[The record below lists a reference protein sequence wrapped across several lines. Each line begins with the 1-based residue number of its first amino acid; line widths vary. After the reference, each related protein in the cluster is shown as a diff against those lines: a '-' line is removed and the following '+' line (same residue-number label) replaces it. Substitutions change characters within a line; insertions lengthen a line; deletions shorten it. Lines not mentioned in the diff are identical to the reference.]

1 MSELNSRIL
10 NTLEY
15 EQVKQMMMPYLVTA
29 QGQEELVA
37 LEPVA
42 DETVI
47 RQWLDETLD
56 ALKVQR
62 LRGGIPI
69 PKIENIRP
77 HMKRIEIGADL
88 NGHELAQV
96 TRVLTTTSEV
106 NRFIDDL
113 VEGELE
119 FARLYDWAKQLTHLP
134 ELTRRLKIAIDEDG
148 RVTDDASDALRQIR
162 SQIRRSEQSI
172 RETLDGLIRGNQA
185 RYLSDAIVTMRNE
198 RYVIPVKH
206 EYRSMFG
213 GVVHDQSASGQT
225 LFIEPKQIVELN
237 NRLRQHQIAE
247 KNEITRILSELS
259 AALVPARKEIIHN
272 AFVIGKFDFMNAKAR
287 FAKAIKGVVPAINA
301 QNYVVFKQARHPLIA
316 MEKVVANDIVIGKDY
331 QAIVITGPN
340 TGGKPLR

>member
-1 MSELNSRIL
+1 M
-10 NTLEY
+10 
-15 EQVKQMMMPYLVTA
+15 
-29 QGQEELVA
+29 
-37 LEPVA
+37 
-42 DETVI
+42 
-47 RQWLDETLD
+47 
-56 ALKVQR
+56 
-62 LRGGIPI
+62 
-69 PKIENIRP
+69 
-77 HMKRIEIGADL
+77 
-88 NGHELAQV
+88 
-96 TRVLTTTSEV
+96 
-106 NRFIDDL
+106 
-113 VEGELE
+113 
-119 FARLYDWAKQLTHLP
+119 
-134 ELTRRLKIAIDEDG
+134 
-148 RVTDDASDALRQIR
+148 
-162 SQIRRSEQSI
+162 
-172 RETLDGLIRGNQA
+172 IRGNQA

-237 NRLRQHQIAE
+237 NLRQHQIAE

-340 TGGKPLR
+340 TGGKTITLKTLGLLQLMAIRVAVTGRPRESNGHFQGSVCGWG